1 MPATSYFEGLIL
13 NHALLQSPYSIEDW
27 YVGLWFSDPTSAGL
41 MDEVTAA
48 DYQRKSVSW
57 SPTFGNL
64 SQINWPGAT
73 SNWGTVLYICLVNS
87 SIKGSG
93 NVLVY
98 EATSQPFTVTI
109 GRPLEIPA
117 GGLTLSA
124 AA

>member
-13 NHALLQSPYSIEDW
+13 GNALLQSPYSVEDW
-27 YVGLWFSDPTSAGL
+27 YVGLWFSSPTSAGL

-48 DYQRKSVSW
+48 DYQRKPVSW
-57 SPTFGNL
+57 SPAFGNV
-64 SQINWPGAT
+64 SEINWAAAT
-73 SNWGTVLYICLVNS
+73 SDWGTILYVALVNS

-117 GGLTLSA
+117 GGLTLA